1 MNQALNW
8 TRERCAALDADD
20 PLAHARDRFTLP
32 EGVIYLDGNSLGAL
46 PRTTA
51 DVLAN
56 TVREEWGQ
64 GLIRSWNQAG
74 WIDLARLTGADIA
87 RLIGVQPNEVVACDS
102 TSINLYKLVAGAFA
116 QARTRDAKRCVILS
130 EKGNFP
136 TDLYMA
142 EGLAQLAGS
151 GAHLRWV
158 EGENLADHFGPD
170 VAVAMFTQVDYRSG
184 RVLDMAALNRA
195 ACEAGHDIVWD
206 LSHSAGAL
214 DLDLARDGAQLAVGC
229 GYKYLNGGP
238 GAPAFVYVKHE
249 RQVEFPMV
257 LSGWLGH
264 ANPFAFDSAYQ
275 PAPDI
280 SRFQCGTP
288 SILAL
293 RALREGVA
301 AFADLEMVNVRAKSL
316 ALSDLF
322 WALMDAQCA
331 EFGFECISP
340 REHAR
345 RGSQLSFAHAHAWP
359 IMQAIIDRGVI
370 GDFRAPNLLRFGFAP
385 LYLRHTDIWDAVMI
399 VREVMQT
406 GAWKAEQYQARN
418 AVT

>member
-1 MNQALNW
+1 MNRIPNW
-8 TRERCAALDADD
+8 TRECCVELDDAD
-20 PLAHARDRFTLP
+20 PLAHARKRFDLP
-32 EGVIYLDGNSLGAL
+32 DGVIYLDGNSLGAL
-46 PRTTA
+46 PRTTPC
-51 DVLAN
+51 VLAN
-56 TVREEWGQ
+56 TVRQEWGQ

-74 WIDLARLTGADIA
+74 WIGLARQTGADIA
-87 RLIGVQPNEVVACDS
+87 RLIGVNASEVVACDS

-116 QARTRDAKRCVILS
+116 QARARDTKRRVILS

-142 EGLAQLAGS
+142 EGLAKLAGS
-151 GAHLRWV
+151 GAELRWV
-158 EGENLADHFGPD
+158 EGENLEAHFGPD
-170 VAVAMFTQVDYRSG
+170 VAVAMFTQIDYRSG
-184 RVLDMAALNRA
+184 RVLDIAALNRA
-195 ACEAGHDIVWD
+195 ARESGHDIVWD

-214 DLDLARDGAQLAVGC
+214 DLNLAHDGTELAVGC

-238 GAPAFVYVKHE
+238 GAPAFVYVANK
-249 RQVEFPMV
+249 RQTDFPIV

-264 ANPFAFDSAYQ
+264 ANPFAFDSAYA
-275 PAPDI
+275 PAPDV

-301 AFADLEMVNVRAKSL
+301 TFADIDMAGVRAKSL

-322 WALMDAQCA
+322 LALMDTECA
-331 EFGFECISP
+331 EFGFTCISP
-340 REHAR
+340 REHTR
-345 RGSQLSFAHAHAWP
+345 RGSQLSFAHDNAWP
-359 IMQAIIDRGVI
+359 IMQAIIDKGVI

-385 LYLRHTDIWDAVMI
+385 LYVRHVDIWDAVMN
-399 VREVMQT
+399 VREVMRS
-406 GAWKAEQYQARN
+406 GAWTAERYHARN

>member
-1 MNQALNW
+1 MKDTLNW
-8 TRERCAALDADD
+8 TRERCAALDAAD
-20 PLAHARDRFTLP
+20 PLAHARNRFDLP
-32 EGVIYLDGNSLGAL
+32 DGVIYLDGNSLGAL

-51 DVLAN
+51 EVLAK
-56 TVREEWGQ
+56 TVREEWGK

-74 WIDLARLTGADIA
+74 WIDLARQTGADIA
-87 RLIGVQPNEVVACDS
+87 RLIGVKSDEVVACDS

-116 QARTRDAKRCVILS
+116 NARARDSQRCVILS

-151 GAHLRWV
+151 GAQLRWV
-158 EGENLADHFGPD
+158 DGENLADHFGPD

-195 ACEAGHDIVWD
+195 ARAAGHDIVWD

-214 DLDLARDGAQLAVGC
+214 DLNLARDGAELAVGC

-238 GAPAFVYVKHE
+238 GAPAFAYVATKRH
-249 RQVEFPMV
+249 VDFPMV

-264 ANPFAFDSAYQ
+264 ANPFAFDSAYR

-301 AFADLEMVNVRAKSL
+301 AFCGVEGRGGVQPLEH
-316 ALSDLF
+316 LF
-322 WALMDAQCA
+322 DQVATVTCD
-331 EFGFECISP
+331 P
-340 REHAR
+340 DDR
-345 RGSQLSFAHAHAWP
+345 QL
-359 IMQAIIDRGVI
+359 
-370 GDFRAPNLLRFGFAP
+370 
-385 LYLRHTDIWDAVMI
+385 
-399 VREVMQT
+399 EV
-406 GAWKAEQYQARN
+406 
-418 AVT
+418 